1 MASLNLRHI
10 YKVYPNGAK
19 AVNDF
24 NMEIKDQEFIVF
36 VGPSGCGKS
45 TTLRMIAGLEEISAG
60 ELLINDKYVN
70 YVEPKNRDIA
80 MVFQNYALYPHLSV
94 YENIAFGLKLRKF
107 PKAVI
112 DEKVKAAAEMLGLT
126 EYLNNKPGAL
136 SGGQRQRV
144 ALGRALVREPQVFL
158 LDEPLSNLDAKL
170 RASMRNEITKL
181 HKKLATTF
189 IYVTHDQVEAMTMGD
204 RIVVM
209 KSGFIQQIDTPK
221 NLYRYP
227 INKFVAGFIGTPQMN
242 FTEVKA
248 MKLNDK
254 VVVSIDGTDTTFTLP
269 LSYLVNVDPKYL
281 DNNKPLSMAIRP
293 EYLSTNPEAFEYR
306 CKVKIAGVEE
316 LGTEVQ
322 ILANFDTNADTLSL
336 STDDDSVK
344 ANITLRADVDYVA
357 NIGDVIEISLDLKHI
372 HLFDSVSE
380 DVVNPREPNHGRV
393 KGTVY
398 NETLSFIGLNYHLP
412 LAINLENGEYELEIP
427 NAAIEIS
434 EFGQAATVYKCEQI
448 NDKYL
453 LTINTGN
460 EFLFLNSDTPYNVGD
475 TINVKVRLSMINF
488 YKDEE
493 LVQASLR
500 LTNEIN
506 GMVYF
511 HKELNE
517 EGRKVKVL
525 DYLIDDLA
533 LPCYNSVA
541 YRTFISN
548 NDKSVFDLDLAFKF
562 SASQL
567 TIDENGP
574 FVMTAKE
581 YLDYGEERYLLL
593 QYKDADIIK
602 LCNGYD
608 EVTLGEDV
616 RLSIDLENAEVFDI
630 AKNIRL
636 V

>member
-94 YENIAFGLKLRKF
+94 YENIAFGLRLRKF
-107 PKAVI
+107 HKTVI
-112 DEKVKAAAEMLGLT
+112 DEKVRAAAEMLGLT
-126 EYLNNKPGAL
+126 EYLYNKPGAL

-242 FTEVKA
+242 FTDVKA
-248 MKLNDK
+248 MKLNDN
-254 VVVSIDGTDTTFTLP
+254 VVISIDKTDTTFTLP

-281 DNNKPLSMAIRP
+281 DNNKSLSMAIRP
-293 EYLSTNPEAFEYR
+293 EYLSTNPETFEYR

-357 NIGDVIEISLDLKHI
+357 NIGDIIEISLDLKHL
-372 HLFDSVSE
+372 HLFDNVSE
-380 DVVNPREPNHGRV
+380 NVVNPRIPDHGRV
-393 KGTVY
+393 KGVI
-398 NETLSFIGLNYHLP
+398 NNKTLSFMGLNYNLP
-412 LAINLENGEYELEIP
+412 LAINIENGKYDLEVP
-427 NAAIEIS
+427 NTAIEIN
-434 EFGQAATVYKCEQI
+434 ELGQEVTIYSCEEI

-453 LTINTGN
+453 LTINSGN
-460 EFLFLNSDTPYNVGD
+460 EFLFLSSDTPYKIGD
-475 TINVKVRLSMINF
+475 KVKIKVRLSMIDF
-488 YKDEE
+488 YKDEQ
-493 LVQASLR
+493 LIQPSLK
-500 LTNEIN
+500 LTNEII
-506 GMVYF
+506 GSVYF

-517 EGRKVKVL
+517 EGKKVKVL
-525 DYLIDDLA
+525 DYLIDNLT
-533 LPCYNSVA
+533 LPCHNSIA

-548 NDKSVFDLDLAFKF
+548 NDKSVFDLDLAFRF

-574 FVMTAKE
+574 FVMEAKE

-593 QYKDADIIK
+593 QYKGKDIIK
-602 LCNGYD
+602 LCGKNE
-608 EVTLGEDV
+608 EVTLGENIH
-616 RLSIDLENAEVFDI
+616 LTIDLENAEVHDI

>member
-60 ELLINDKYVN
+60 ELLINDRYVN

-181 HKKLATTF
+181 HKKLATPF

-209 KSGFIQQIDTPK
+209 KAGFIQQIDTPK

-242 FTEVKA
+242 FTDVKA
-248 MKLNDK
+248 LKVNDK
-254 VVVSIDGTDTTFTLP
+254 VIVSVDGTDTTFELP
-269 LSYLVNVDPKYL
+269 LSYLINVDPKYF
-281 DNNKPLSMAIRP
+281 DNTKPLSMAIRP
-293 EYLSTNPEAFEYR
+293 EYLSTNPDQFEYK

-336 STDDDSVK
+336 STDDETVK
-344 ANITLRADVDYVA
+344 ANITIRADVDYVA

-380 DVVNPREPNHGRV
+380 DVINPRKPNHARV
-393 KGTVY
+393 EGLVEDK
-398 NETLSFIGLNYHLP
+398 TLSFMGLNFELP
-412 LAINLENGEYELEIP
+412 SAIELENGKYNLEIP
-427 NAAIEIS
+427 NSAIEINDLGQEVTVIKS
-434 EFGQAATVYKCEQI
+434 ELI

-453 LTINTGN
+453 ITVEHNN
-460 EFLFLNSDTPYNVGD
+460 EFLFIETDTNYNVND
-475 TINVKVRLSMINF
+475 KINVQVRLSMIDF
-488 YKDEE
+488 YQGEE
-493 LVQASLR
+493 IVKPSLT
-500 LTNEIN
+500 LTNEIE
-506 GMVYF
+506 GMVYY

-517 EGRKVKVL
+517 EGKKVKVL
-525 DYLIDDLA
+525 DYLINGLA
-533 LPCYNSVA
+533 HSCYNPVA

-548 NDKSVFDLDLAFKF
+548 NDRSVFDLDLAFKF
-562 SASQL
+562 TASQL
-567 TIDENGP
+567 KVDENGP
-574 FVMTAKE
+574 FIMRTKSI
-581 YLDYGEERYLLL
+581 LDYGKEKYLLL
-593 QYKDADIIK
+593 DYNGQEIIK
-602 LCNGYD
+602 LCD
-608 EVTLGEDV
+608 ESEEITLDSDV
-616 RLSIDLENAEVFDI
+616 HVSIDLDNTQVFDVK
-630 AKNIRL
+630 KNIRL
-636 V
+636 A